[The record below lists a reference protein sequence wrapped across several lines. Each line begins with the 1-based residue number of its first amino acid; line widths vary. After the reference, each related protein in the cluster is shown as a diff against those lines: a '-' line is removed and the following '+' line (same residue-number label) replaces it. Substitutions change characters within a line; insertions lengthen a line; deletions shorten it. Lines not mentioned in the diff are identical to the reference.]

1 MAIDSS
7 QRHRRFA
14 RIPQT
19 ELVADGNEAAQMD
32 KLFRPGTP
40 RGIIP
45 QEPPRLPVENGDKVR
60 RMDISENQQA
70 LMVRHKVRIADAI
83 RFDRKR
89 LGHFMA
95 LLSEQV
101 GHTVACSFE
110 TGSEAKK
117 K

>member
-19 ELVADGNEAAQMD
+19 ELVADRSEAAKMD
-32 KLFRPGTP
+32 KLFRPCPP
-40 RGIIP
+40 RGAIP
-45 QEPPRLPVENGDKVR
+45 QELPRLPVENGDEVG

-117 K
+117 R

>member
-19 ELVADGNEAAQMD
+19 ELVADRSEAAKMD
-32 KLFRPGTP
+32 KLFRPCPP
-40 RGIIP
+40 RGAIP
-45 QEPPRLPVENGDKVR
+45 QELPRLPVENGDEVG

-70 LMVRHKVRIADAI
+70 LMVRHKVRIPDAI